1 MWTYNGTNKDGEKV
15 AIAKYCT
22 GQWYE
27 NTASLWLKT
36 VNETDSTRILV
47 QDYPTALLHKATV
60 DEDTNTWAAI
70 YKTSLNDTFCLCDFE
85 LSSVTKRH
93 CFDLQSFPSLP
104 GVDHT
109 FQHLLSMWDNN
120 WLVVRHGDYVVNGTK
135 IRFVA
140 AQNYD
145 RNGQLLGQTSVIE
158 YEQLFPNIHL
168 PGYESVTDHTTMASQ
183 DLHGNRLLLVY
194 QTGFYDQSLRTAIN
208 ATVAILTFDF
218 LQT

>member
-1 MWTYNGTNKDGEKV
+1 MWAYNGTNKNGEKV

-93 CFDLQSFPSLP
+93 CFDLHSFPSLP

-109 FQHLLSMWDNN
+109 FQHLLSMWNNN

-135 IRFVA
+135 NRFVA